1 VRPVLTLPLGDIT
14 VAADSSGD
22 CLTIGAAV
30 AAARDGDVI
39 VVRPGVYREQVK
51 IVGKRRLAIVGVDP
65 ATTIV
70 DATGYYAAV
79 EVRTDSNRVACLTLR
94 GADEHGAWVRDGR
107 QVIEHCL
114 ITACGDRGIYLS
126 AMAGFAFARIEHC
139 TIVANGGSGVYAAR
153 DDARTVMRWNIIAD
167 NPRGIVTDDN
177 EGRLVAEANCLHNSE
192 ADFDRVT
199 PGTDNILVDPVF
211 VDRAA
216 GDYRLA
222 RNSPCRNRA
231 PDGTNLGC
239 F

>member
-1 VRPVLTLPLGDIT
+1 MLVVPSGDIT

-30 AAARDGDVI
+30 AGARDGNVI
-39 VVRPGVYREQVK
+39 VVRPGLYREQVK
-51 IVGKRRLAIVGVDP
+51 IVGKRRLSIVGVDP

-70 DATGYYAAV
+70 DATGHYAAV
-79 EVRTDSNRVACLTLR
+79 EVRTDSNRIAGLTLR
-94 GADEHGAWVRDGR
+94 NADEHGVWVRDGN

-139 TIVANGGSGVYAAR
+139 TIVANGGSGIYAAR
-153 DDARTVMRWNIIAD
+153 DDARTAVRWNIIAD
-167 NPRGIVTDDN
+167 NLRGIVTDAN
-177 EGRLVAEANCLHNSE
+177 EGKLVVEGNCLRSGE
-192 ADFDRVT
+192 VDFDRVT
-199 PGTDNILVDPVF
+199 PGSDNILVDPVF
-211 VDRAA
+211 VDRAT
-216 GDYRLA
+216 GDYLLA
-222 RNSPCRNRA
+222 RGSPCRGRA